1 VRRLVLLALVL
12 AVAACGGSSAKKLP
26 GTPLYAGGPWA
37 VVVQHGKA
45 TAYHQ
50 VGKDWLADTSG
61 KVKIDVLGPKPGSSQ
76 GATPQFAV
84 QLSANAPLVES
95 GMWVD
100 GEELT
105 VKGGGLKP
113 TVGTIY
119 GAPGMPLARGTH
131 TAVAYG
137 RTDAH
142 AAAVAWTFRVT

>member
-1 VRRLVLLALVL
+1 VRRLALLALVL
-12 AVAACGGSSAKKLP
+12 AVAACGGSSGKKLP

-50 VGKDWLADTSG
+50 VGKDWRPDTTHN
-61 KVKIDVLGPKPGSSQ
+61 VKIDILGPKPGSSQ
-76 GATPQFAV
+76 GSIPQLAV
-84 QLSANAPLVES
+84 QISGNAPLVES

-100 GEELT
+100 GQELT
-105 VKGGGLKP
+105 VKGGGMKP

-119 GAPGMPLARGTH
+119 GAPDTALAKGTH

-142 AAAVAWTFRVT
+142 ATAVAWTFRVR

>member
-1 VRRLVLLALVL
+1 VRRLGLLVL
-12 AVAACGGSSAKKLP
+12 ALALAACGGSSAKKLP
-26 GTPLYAGGPWA
+26 GAPLYAGGPWA

-50 VGKDWLADTSG
+50 VGKDWTPDTTR
-61 KVKIDVLGPKPGSSQ
+61 KVKILILGPKPGSTQ
-76 GATPQFAV
+76 GSIPQLAV
-84 QLSANAPLVES
+84 QISGNAPLVES

-100 GEELT
+100 GQELT

-119 GAPGMPLARGTH
+119 GAPDTPLAKGTH

-142 AAAVAWTFRVT
+142 ATAIAWTFRVS

>member
-1 VRRLVLLALVL
+1 MRRLAFLGLVVAL
-12 AVAACGGSSAKKLP
+12 AACGATSGKKLP
-26 GTPLYAGGPWA
+26 GSPLYAGGPWA

-45 TAYHQ
+45 TAYHEA
-50 VGKDWLADTSG
+50 GKDWQPDTTR
-61 KVKIDVLGPKPGSSQ
+61 KVKIDVLGPKPGSTQ
-76 GATPQFAV
+76 GSTPQLAV
-84 QLSANAPLVES
+84 QISGDAPLVES

-100 GEELT
+100 GRELT

-119 GAPGMPLARGTH
+119 GAPDTPLSPGTH

-142 AAAVAWTFRVT
+142 ATAVAWTFRVS